1 MQDDKPTPSQSYLKG
16 ANSLTPSHTNLW
28 ERFGYE
34 DRQKASNL
42 NQEYSGGGGEGLV
55 EMMLSFSEGKTW
67 PKWNALFFA
76 VCALIYCYMHSYSIL
91 GSVLTVGFSAFCGYA
106 IIGIA
111 VVGVALGIMFLMIYL
126 FATIAG
132 WLF

>member
-1 MQDDKPTPSQSYLKG
+1 MNDDKPTPSQSYLKG

-34 DRQKASNL
+34 DRQKAL
-42 NQEYSGGGGEGLV
+42 NANHTYDHSGEGLI
-55 EMMLSFSEGKTW
+55 EMMLSFSAGKIW
-67 PKWNALFFA
+67 PRWNALLFA
-76 VCALIYCYMHSYSIL
+76 ICGLIYAYMHSYSIL
-91 GSVLTVGFSAFCGYA
+91 GTIVTVGLAAFCGYA

-111 VVGVALGIMFLMIYL
+111 VVGLALGVLFLMVYL

-132 WLF
+132 WFM

>member
-1 MQDDKPTPSQSYLKG
+1 MNNDKPTPSQSYLKG
-16 ANSLTPSHTNLW
+16 ARSFTPSHTNLW

-34 DRQKASNL
+34 DRQKIGNT
-42 NQEYSGGGGEGLV
+42 QHEYSGGGGEGLI

-76 VCALIYCYMHSYSIL
+76 VCAIVYSYIHSYSIL
-91 GSVLTVGFSAFCGYA
+91 GSVLLVGFSAFCGYA

-111 VVGVALGIMFLMIYL
+111 LVGLALFFMFLLVWL
-126 FATIAG
+126 FASIAG
-132 WLF
+132 

>member
-1 MQDDKPTPSQSYLKG
+1 MDNNKPTPSQSYLKG
-16 ANSLTPSHTNLW
+16 ARSLTPSQTNLW

-34 DRQKASNL
+34 DRQKSN
-42 NQEYSGGGGEGLV
+42 NSNYEYSGGGEGLL

-76 VCALIYCYMHSYSIL
+76 ICALVYSYMYSYSIL
-91 GSVLTVGFSAFCGYA
+91 GTIFLVGLSAFCGYA

-111 VVGVALGIMFLMIYL
+111 VVGIALGFLFLLVYL

-132 WLF
+132 WFM